1 MVVVKVDALLPSHSL
16 SSLYLKKVMENS
28 LKNSIEAFPATTK
41 QLPLKANPL
50 TMKPP
55 LALLTARLGHQ
66 SSKTRPFLTTP
77 VTLPR
82 LLLFQGFKVV
92 IHELAVL
99 FSCLYDSNS
108 ESGRVSFAA
117 HQFFADLMHQLPSSF
132 LPFSAAA
139 GGIFWYLVMHWIR
152 ICNV

>member
-1 MVVVKVDALLPSHSL
+1 MPVVEAEVVVVVKVDALLPSHSL

-28 LKNSIEAFPATTK
+28 LKNSIEAFPTTTK

-50 TMKPP
+50 MMKPP

-66 SSKTRPFLTTP
+66 SPKTRPFLMTP

-82 LLLFQGFKVV
+82 LLMFQGFKVV

-108 ESGRVSFAA
+108 ESCRVSFVA
-117 HQFFADLMHQLPSSF
+117 HRF
-132 LPFSAAA
+132 LL
-139 GGIFWYLVMHWIR
+139 I
-152 ICNV
+152 